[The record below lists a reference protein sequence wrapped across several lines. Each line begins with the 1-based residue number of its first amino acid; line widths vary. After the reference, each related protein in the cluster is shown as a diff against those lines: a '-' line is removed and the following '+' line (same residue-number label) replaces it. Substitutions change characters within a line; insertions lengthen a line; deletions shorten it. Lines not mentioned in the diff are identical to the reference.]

1 MNQVLLIGRVG
12 KDPTCKTVGSKNTKI
27 AELSIATS
35 KNIGNYQN
43 PNWVSTWHNIKCWS
57 KQAEFAENNIRKG
70 DEVFVS
76 GELEVQQWDGK
87 DGTKQYRTSIV
98 ADTVRVTKVAEA
110 KEGQGQ
116 HQDYQQAP
124 QQQNSR
130 GGGSN
135 QSNRQQQQYPEQW

>member
-12 KDPTCKTVGSKNTKI
+12 KDPACKTVGNNNTKL
-27 AELSIATS
+27 AEFSMATS
-35 KNIGNYQN
+35 KNIGNRQN

-57 KQAEFAENNIRKG
+57 KSAEFVEQNVRKG

-76 GELEVQQWDGK
+76 GELEVQSWDGK

-98 ADTVRVTKVAEA
+98 ADTVRVTKVAEQ
-110 KEGQGQ
+110 KDDQGYSQ
-116 HQDYQQAP
+116 EYADPPQQQY

-130 GGGSN
+130 RPAN
-135 QSNRQQQQYPEQW
+135 NNRQQQEQW